1 MSTAPTRLSHSRAT
15 ITPALRA
22 AVDRLDHRS
31 RHQAA
36 YHFGWI
42 TAGGAP
48 TNGDAGKAVR
58 PALAL
63 LSAEAVGASPQVA
76 LPGAVAVELVHNFS
90 LVHDDLMD
98 GDEER
103 RHKRT
108 VWKLWG
114 SSSAILTGDA
124 MLTLAQ
130 EVLLDAGTP
139 TAVPAALLLAR
150 TTRHLIRGQVQDLS
164 FERRPYVTVDE
175 CLDMAADKT
184 GALLSASSAIGAVLA
199 GAPAA
204 TVDALARYGDEVGRA
219 FQLTDDVLGIWGDPA
234 VTGKP
239 VHSDL
244 RARKKSLPVSYALQQ
259 GGTLGVE
266 LGTWLSAPGE
276 PGEEE
281 LRRAAELIDGAG
293 GREWALAEAAR
304 RMKLAEDA
312 LLGVD
317 LDAGAREELLAL
329 GRFVVDRDG

>member
-1 MSTAPTRLSHSRAT
+1 M
-15 ITPALRA
+15 
-22 AVDRLDHRS
+22 
-31 RHQAA
+31 
-36 YHFGWI
+36 
-42 TAGGAP
+42 
-48 TNGDAGKAVR
+48 
-58 PALAL
+58 
-63 LSAEAVGASPQVA
+63 
-76 LPGAVAVELVHNFS
+76 
-90 LVHDDLMD
+90 
-98 GDEER
+98 
-103 RHKRT
+103 
-108 VWKLWG
+108 
-114 SSSAILTGDA
+114 
-124 MLTLAQ
+124 
-130 EVLLDAGTP
+130 
-139 TAVPAALLLAR
+139 
-150 TTRHLIRGQVQDLS
+150 
-164 FERRPYVTVDE
+164 
-175 CLDMAADKT
+175 
-184 GALLSASSAIGAVLA
+184 
-199 GAPAA
+199 
-204 TVDALARYGDEVGRA
+204 DALARYGDEVGRA

-234 VTGKP
+234 VTGKS